1 MLGLYMFLFSL
12 LLLFVGI
19 PVAFAFGFASLIF
32 AYFFADVGVS
42 ILALVPFRIYGIMQ
56 NFTLIAVPLFI
67 FMGLVLQKSKIAEA
81 MLESIGELFGSFRGG
96 LAISVVIVGGVLGAT
111 TGIVGASV
119 VMMSL
124 ISLPVMIKYGYS
136 KSFSSGVITAS
147 GTLGQIVPPSVV
159 LIILGDVLNISVGDL
174 FKSALIP
181 SLMLIGAYILYII
194 IISYINP
201 SIAPAI
207 ETKRSKPEIFKKAIL
222 ALIPPFILIFA
233 VLGSIFFGIASPTE
247 ASAIGAFGAIIL
259 TLLNRTFSIE
269 TIKYSAIESVK
280 LTSMIFMILIG
291 ATAFSLVFYEIGGTD
306 FVEELFKNDLG
317 DKTTFILISMGL
329 IFILGF
335 FIDFIEISFIIV
347 PILAP
352 IAQSFGIDL
361 TWFAI
366 IIALNL
372 QASFLS
378 PPFGFALFYLKGSAG
393 NLVTTMEIYRGVIP
407 FIIIQI
413 IILVIVVIFP
423 EIILLNP
430 F

>member
-81 MLESIGELFGSFRGG
+81 MLQSIGELFGSFRGG

-136 KSFSSGVITAS
+136 KSLSSGVITAS

-194 IISYINP
+194 IISFLNP
-201 SIAPAI
+201 NIASAI
-207 ETKRSKPEIFKKAIL
+207 ETSNIKPEIFKKAIF

-247 ASAIGAFGAIIL
+247 ASAIGAFGAIVL

-269 TIKYSAIESVK
+269 MIKYSAIESVK
-280 LTSMIFMILIG
+280 LTAMIFMILIG
-291 ATAFSLVFYEIGGTD
+291 ATAFSLVFYEIGGTA

-317 DKTTFILISMGL
+317 DKTTFILISMAL

-352 IAQSFGIDL
+352 IAKSFGIDL

-378 PPFGFALFYLKGSAG
+378 PPFGFALFYLKGSAEK
-393 NLVTTMEIYRGVIP
+393 LVSTMDIYRGVIP
-407 FIIIQI
+407 FIIIQM
-413 IILVIVVIFP
+413 IILALVVIFP
-423 EIILLNP
+423 EIIM
-430 F
+430 

>member
-19 PVAFAFGFASLIF
+19 PVAFAFGFASLVF
-32 AYFFADVGVS
+32 AYLFADVGIS

-96 LAISVVIVGGVLGAT
+96 LAISVVIVGGILGAT

-136 KSFSSGVITAS
+136 KQLASGVITAS
-147 GTLGQIVPPSVV
+147 GTLGQIVPPSVI

-194 IISYINP
+194 IISYTNP
-201 SIAPAI
+201 NIAPAI
-207 ETKRSKPEIFKKAIL
+207 ETKSSKSEIFKKAIL

-259 TLLNRTFSIE
+259 MIINKTFSIE

-317 DKTTFILISMGL
+317 DKTTFILISMAL

-378 PPFGFALFYLKGSAG
+378 PPFGFALFFLKGSVG
-393 NLVTTMEIYRGVIP
+393 KLVTTMEIYRGVIP

-413 IILVIVVIFP
+413 IVLAIVVMFP
-423 EIILLNP
+423 KIIM
-430 F
+430 